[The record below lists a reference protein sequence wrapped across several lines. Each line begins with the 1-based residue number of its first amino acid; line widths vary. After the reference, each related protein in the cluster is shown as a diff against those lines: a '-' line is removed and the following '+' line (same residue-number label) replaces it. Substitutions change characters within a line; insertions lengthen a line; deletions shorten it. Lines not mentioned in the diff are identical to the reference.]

1 MARDEHSV
9 IAMRGASG
17 DMTIP
22 EAVGVPVIRTAFS
35 APERWHDVVRKLSE
49 PVGEEEFLGNFSPLS
64 DEGFDGAS
72 VEDLVSDLGED
83 RRSSLRII
91 IVFDSETED
100 SPDLP
105 LLAVDLRKQG
115 ELTRFRVT
123 PEAVHLFEMN
133 IAISNMDFVEYA
145 RWAQQHG
152 GLHSGF

>member
-1 MARDEHSV
+1 M
-9 IAMRGASG
+9 
-17 DMTIP
+17 
-22 EAVGVPVIRTAFS
+22 
-35 APERWHDVVRKLSE
+35 
-49 PVGEEEFLGNFSPLS
+49 
-64 DEGFDGAS
+64 
-72 VEDLVSDLGED
+72 SDLGED